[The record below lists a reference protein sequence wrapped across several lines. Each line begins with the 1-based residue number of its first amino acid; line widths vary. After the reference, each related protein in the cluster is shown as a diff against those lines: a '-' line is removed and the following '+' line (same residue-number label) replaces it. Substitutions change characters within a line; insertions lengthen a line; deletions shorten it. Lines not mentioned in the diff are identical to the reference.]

1 MTDPLSAPIPDRS
14 KVAAVILAA
23 GSATRFGSPKQLA
36 RVGDRTML
44 EAVVAIAREAGL
56 DPILAVVPGALEVPR
71 DVVPVRND
79 DPERG
84 LSHSL
89 QMGIAALPGD
99 VEAAV
104 VLLGDQ
110 PTLPVASLA
119 AIVTARGSRPIVA
132 ASSGGLVLP
141 PVLLERSAFDRVAL
155 IRGDSGLREITRGN
169 PQLVREVPI
178 EAVPADV
185 DTPADLDRLGS
196 SGSV

>member
-1 MTDPLSAPIPDRS
+1 
-14 KVAAVILAA
+14 VAAVILAA

-36 RVGDRTML
+36 RVGDLTML

-56 DPILAVVPGALEVPR
+56 DPILAVVPGALAVPP

-99 VEAAV
+99 VEAALM
-104 VLLGDQ
+104 LLGDQ
-110 PTLPVASLA
+110 PTLPVATVN
-119 AIVTARGSRPIVA
+119 AIVAARGSRPIVA
-132 ASSGGLVLP
+132 ASSGGLILP
-141 PVLLERSAFDRVAL
+141 PVLVERSAFDSVAL
-155 IRGDSGLREITRGN
+155 LHGDLGLREIIRGN
-169 PQLVREVPI
+169 RQVVREVPVDAI
-178 EAVPADV
+178 PADV
-185 DTPADLDRLGS
+185 DTPADLERLGS

>member
-1 MTDPLSAPIPDRS
+1 
-14 KVAAVILAA
+14 
-23 GSATRFGSPKQLA
+23 
-36 RVGDRTML
+36 ML
-44 EAVVAIAREAGL
+44 EAVVAIARDAGL
-56 DPILAVVPGALEVPR
+56 DPILAVVPSGLVVPPG
-71 DVVPVRND
+71 VVPVRND

-89 QMGIAALPGD
+89 QMGIAALPEE
-99 VEAAV
+99 VEVAV

-110 PTLPVASLA
+110 PTLPVADVN

-155 IRGDSGLREITRGN
+155 LQGDSGLREIIRGN
-169 PQLVREVPI
+169 PELVREVPMDAI
-178 EAVPADV
+178 PADV
-185 DTPADLDRLGS
+185 DTPADLERLGS

>member
-1 MTDPLSAPIPDRS
+1 M
-14 KVAAVILAA
+14 AAVILAA

-36 RVGDRTML
+36 RVGDLTML

-56 DPILAVVPGALEVPR
+56 DPILAVVPGALAVPP

-99 VEAAV
+99 VEAALM
-104 VLLGDQ
+104 LLGDQ
-110 PTLPVASLA
+110 PTLPVATVN
-119 AIVTARGSRPIVA
+119 AIVAARGSRPIVA
-132 ASSGGLVLP
+132 ASSGGLILP
-141 PVLLERSAFDRVAL
+141 PVLVERSTFDSVAL
-155 IRGDSGLREITRGN
+155 LHGDLGLREIIRGN
-169 PQLVREVPI
+169 RQVVREVPVDAI
-178 EAVPADV
+178 PADV
-185 DTPADLDRLGS
+185 DTPADLERLGS

>member
-1 MTDPLSAPIPDRS
+1 
-14 KVAAVILAA
+14 VGAVILAA

-56 DPILAVVPGALEVPR
+56 DPILAVVPSGLVVPP
-71 DVVPVRND
+71 DVVPVPND

-84 LSHSL
+84 LSLSL
-89 QMGIAALPGD
+89 QMGIAALPAE

-110 PTLPVASLA
+110 PTLPVAA
-119 AIVTARGSRPIVA
+119 VNAIVTARGSRPIVA
-132 ASSGGLVLP
+132 ALSGGLVLP
-141 PVLLERSAFDRVAL
+141 PVLLERSVFDSVAL
-155 IRGDSGLREITRGN
+155 LDGDSGLREIIRGN
-169 PQLVREVPI
+169 PQLVLEVPMDAI
-178 EAVPADV
+178 PADV
-185 DTPADLDRLGS
+185 DTPADLAGLGL

>member
-1 MTDPLSAPIPDRS
+1 
-14 KVAAVILAA
+14 
-23 GSATRFGSPKQLA
+23 
-36 RVGDRTML
+36 
-44 EAVVAIAREAGL
+44 
-56 DPILAVVPGALEVPR
+56 
-71 DVVPVRND
+71 
-79 DPERG
+79 
-84 LSHSL
+84 
-89 QMGIAALPGD
+89 MGIAALPGE

-110 PTLPVASLA
+110 PTLPVASVA
-119 AIVTARGSRPIVA
+119 AIVIARGSRPIVA

-169 PQLVREVPI
+169 PQLVREVPF

>member
-1 MTDPLSAPIPDRS
+1 
-14 KVAAVILAA
+14 
-23 GSATRFGSPKQLA
+23 
-36 RVGDRTML
+36 ML

-56 DPILAVVPGALEVPR
+56 DPILAVVPAALEVPG

-89 QMGIAALPGD
+89 RLGFAALPGE

-110 PTLPVASLA
+110 PTLPVAA
-119 AIVTARGSRPIVA
+119 VNAIVTARGSRPIVA
-132 ASSGGLVLP
+132 ASSAGLVLP
-141 PVLLERSAFDRVAL
+141 PVLLERSAFDAVAL
-155 IRGDSGLREITRGN
+155 IHGDSGLREIIRSN
-169 PQLVREVPI
+169 PQLVRQVPMDT
-178 EAVPADV
+178 VPADV

-196 SGSV
+196 SGSD